1 MEYVALKYTR
11 FGGLDFKVGETIP
24 EELVDP
30 AAAETLK
37 KAHVIVV
44 KGSEDAPTAQEA
56 EPALSTITINVHAE
70 EGDLALD
77 LTQEGLQAFVDVI
90 TAKAADAETIIETM
104 TDSDALILLD
114 IADSR
119 KSIKQ
124 AAKERALALNLSEA
138 GEQ

>member
-11 FGGLDFKVGETIP
+11 FGGQDFKVGETIP

-30 AAAETLK
+30 VAAEALK

-44 KGSEDAPTAQEA
+44 KGSEEAPKAQEA
-56 EPALSTITINVHAE
+56 APAVSTITINVHAE
-70 EGDLALD
+70 EGDLPLD
-77 LTQEGLQAFVDVI
+77 LTQEGLQAFVDVL
-90 TAKAADAETIIETM
+90 TSKAADAETIIAKM

-124 AAKERALALNLSEA
+124 AAKDRALAINEA
-138 GEQ
+138 GEE